1 MQRREKLMS
10 AAVGA
15 ALLAFGAAAQAQ
27 QPLQVE
33 LSGQV
38 NRAIMH
44 ADDGIDSDLFNV
56 DNDNSSTRFR
66 FTGSQGITANT
77 KAGVVFE
84 VEYQSS
90 PSNSVSFGGSA
101 PSPSID
107 ERIMELFFQ
116 SSWGK
121 LSLGQ
126 GDGAA
131 NGGVEV
137 DLSGTTVAH
146 YSDVSAFGGGIAFR
160 TAAGGAGPTV
170 STVLSNQDFESR
182 YDRLRYDSPNFAGFE
197 VAASLGNKDADNRE
211 VTELA
216 LRYAGKGSLGE
227 LAAAVGYSS
236 QDAAA
241 PGGQDDNTIG
251 GSVSWL
257 HGSGLNLT
265 AGTTTRERTPTRDG
279 KFNYFK
285 VGYKWGDHALSA
297 DVGQAKDQNA
307 AGDKADVMGI
317 AYVYK
322 VVSWA
327 ELYAMAR
334 SSSLEQPGI
343 EYEDVRV
350 MMAGARLKF

>member
-1 MQRREKLMS
+1 MYPRKKIVLS
-10 AAVGA
+10 AAIGTALLVGA
-15 ALLAFGAAAQAQ
+15 AGASAQS
-27 QPLQVE
+27 LQVE

-66 FTGSQGITANT
+66 FKGTQAINAST
-77 KAGVVFE
+77 KAGVTFE
-84 VEYQSS
+84 VEYQSN
-90 PSNSVSFGGSA
+90 PSNAVSFGGSTG
-101 PSPSID
+101 SPSID
-107 ERIMELFFQ
+107 ERVMELFFQ
-116 SSWGK
+116 SSWGMVT
-121 LSLGQ
+121 LGQ

-146 YSDVSAFGGGIAFR
+146 YSDVAAFGGGISFR
-160 TAAGGAGPTV
+160 TAAGGTGPTV
-170 STVLSNQDFESR
+170 GTVLSSQDFESR
-182 YDRLRYDSPNFAGFE
+182 YDRLRYDTPKFAGFSL
-197 VAASLGNKDADNRE
+197 AASLGNKDADNRE

-241 PGGQDDNTIG
+241 PGGQDDNTVG

-285 VGYKWGDHALSA
+285 VGFKWGDHALSA

-307 AGDKADVMGI
+307 ARGKADHI
-317 AYVYK
+317 PRAYHSK
-322 VVSWA
+322 EVSCS
-327 ELYAMAR
+327 ELYAKAR
-334 SSSLEQPGI
+334 NSTLEQPGI
-343 EYEDVRV
+343 EYEDVQV